1 MQPGVRESAAASVEP
16 FHREFPKQAMV
27 VLAVLAVSVR
37 LFFWYYTGR
46 TWEDA
51 LITLQHA
58 ENAARGLGL
67 THTPQA
73 GAPLHGFTSP
83 LSVLIPL
90 AGELI
95 NRGFGLALLKLL
107 SAFLAGVSVWLGMR
121 IAHAMGLAYGFVL
134 LVGGY
139 IALEHH
145 QILYGMAGMETQV
158 VLTILLFSF
167 YTLLDFNP
175 NLVGISLGL
184 AMLGRPDM
192 VFWVA
197 IAFVLIAWRCR
208 QQKDWRPVWIA
219 LAWLA
224 ALYGPWLAFTTW
236 YYGSPVPNT
245 IIAKAFGYNNWWY
258 LGHGRWHLLTLL
270 WFRIR
275 FYVFGGLGPAYG
287 GNGTSFQLFGDGGA
301 IACGILLL
309 MVPGCV
315 RAWRRKD
322 PVSSGVCA
330 FAVTY
335 SLYYLFAMNFSF
347 GWYVVP
353 LSATIVL
360 VSSSG
365 ADLLLRSMVSRSLW
379 RPVSLGF
386 AIVYVSTLVLVLPVC
401 IAGDRHVQQF
411 VEDGNR
417 RRIGEYL
424 ARIAAPDQTIGCE
437 PLGYVGYYSRLIVYD
452 FPGLCSRKVTEF
464 ILTHRK
470 NRGLQAML
478 EALEPDYLVLRP
490 YEIPK
495 ESPSEGWLRSKY
507 ELVREFRVPEELA
520 KQMLYPEWNIDRVFS
535 VFKHKPTAIVL
546 GQAQGATEVQ

>member
-1 MQPGVRESAAASVEP
+1 MQPAVRESAEASIEP
-16 FHREFPKQAMV
+16 LDREFPRQAAV
-27 VLAVLAVSVR
+27 VLAVLGVSVR
-37 LFFWYYTGR
+37 LFFWFYTGR

-73 GAPLHGFTSP
+73 GPPLHGFTSP

-90 AGELI
+90 VGELI
-95 NRGFGLALLKLL
+95 HRGFGLTLLRLL
-107 SAFLAGVSVWLGMR
+107 SAFLGGVSVWLGMR

-139 IALEHH
+139 IALEHQ

-167 YTLLDFNP
+167 HTLLEFNP
-175 NLVGISLGL
+175 NRVGIGLGL

-192 VFWVA
+192 AFWVG
-197 IAFVLIAWRCR
+197 IVFVLIAWRCR
-208 QQKDWRPVWIA
+208 REKDYRPAWIA

-224 ALYGPWLAFTTW
+224 VLYGPWLAFTTW

-245 IIAKAFGYNNWWY
+245 IVAKALGYDNLWY
-258 LGHGRWHLLTLL
+258 LGHGKRQLPAMIWS
-270 WFRIR
+270 RIR
-275 FYVFGGLGPAYG
+275 YYVFGGLGPAYG
-287 GNGTSFQLFGDGGA
+287 GNGTGFQLFADGGA

-309 MVPGCV
+309 MIPGCL

-322 PVSSGVCA
+322 TVSLGVCA
-330 FAVTY
+330 FALTY

-353 LSATIVL
+353 LSAAIVL
-360 VSSSG
+360 VSASG
-365 ADLLLRSMVSRSLW
+365 ADLLLRSTVRHSLR

-386 AIVYVSTLVLVLPVC
+386 ATAYLFSLVLVLPMC

-411 VEDGNR
+411 VEDGSR

-424 ARIAAPDQTIGCE
+424 ASVAAPDQTVGCE

-464 ILTHRK
+464 MRTHRG
-470 NRGLQAML
+470 NHGPQVMW

-490 YEIPK
+490 HEIPK
-495 ESPSEGWLRSKY
+495 DSQWEAWVRSKY
-507 ELVREFRVPEELA
+507 ELVREFRVPEARA
-520 KQMLYPEWNIDRVFS
+520 KQMLYPELNIDRVFS
-535 VFKHKPTAIVL
+535 VFKHK
-546 GQAQGATEVQ
+546 AT

>member
-1 MQPGVRESAAASVEP
+1 MQPAVPESAEVSVESID
-16 FHREFPKQAMV
+16 REFPRQAAV
-27 VLAVLAVSVR
+27 VLAVLGVLVR
-37 LFFWYYTGR
+37 LFFWFYTGR

-73 GAPLHGFTSP
+73 GPPLHGFTSP

-90 AGELI
+90 VGELI
-95 NRGFGLALLKLL
+95 HRGFGITLLKLV
-107 SAFLAGVSVWLGMR
+107 SAFLGGVSVWLGMR
-121 IAHAMGLAYGFVL
+121 IAHAMGLAYGFL
-134 LVGGY
+134 LLIGGY
-139 IALEHH
+139 IALEHQ

-167 YTLLDFNP
+167 YTLLEFNP

-192 VFWVA
+192 VFWVG
-197 IAFVLIAWRCR
+197 IAFVMIAWRCR
-208 QQKDWRPVWIA
+208 REKDWRPVWIA

-245 IIAKAFGYNNWWY
+245 IIAKAFGYDNLWY
-258 LGHGRWHLLTLL
+258 RGHGRWHLPAML

-275 FYVFGGLGPAYG
+275 FYVFGGLGPAFG
-287 GNGTSFQLFGDGGA
+287 GNGTGFQLFADGGA

-309 MVPGCV
+309 MIPGCV

-322 PVSSGVCA
+322 PVSPGVCA

-353 LSATIVL
+353 LSAAIVL
-360 VSSSG
+360 VSASG
-365 ADLLLRSMVSRSLW
+365 ADLLLRSMVRRSLW

-386 AIVYVSTLVLVLPVC
+386 AIAYLFTLVLVLPVC
-401 IAGDRHVQQF
+401 IDGDRHLQQF

-424 ARIAAPDQTIGCE
+424 ASVAAPDQTIGCE
-437 PLGYVGYYSRLIVYD
+437 PLGYIAYYSRLIVYD
-452 FPGLCSRKVTEF
+452 YPGLCSRKVTEF
-464 ILTHRK
+464 MLTHRK
-470 NRGLQAML
+470 DHGSQAMY

-507 ELVREFRVPEELA
+507 ELAREFRVPEERA
-520 KQMLYPEWNIDRVFS
+520 KQMLFPEGNIDRVFV
-535 VFKHKPTAIVL
+535 VFKHKPTAIML
-546 GQAQGATEVQ
+546 GRAQAGTDVR